1 MQPRRGLLNGRY
13 VGAWTH
19 APARDT
25 VASGEGGYNTHS
37 TLPMRAYTPHLPR
50 RLQPTGIIKH
60 ARVLRGSRK
69 NISPFASCLCL
80 ATVPRPSALFPSEP
94 PALLIAKNHFSSVQ
108 LSSGFS
114 SCVFSFSIFLY
125 FFLFALCRNV
135 FRAQAARAVQAAVS
149 LRASV
154 SAVNSLNQKINKLN
168 KHRAEAGTSSPS
180 SCHYL
185 CLNLLLYSCR
195 CHASLSH
202 SVSLP
207 LLWSLCA
214 ARPKMPGQAA
224 PLAALVACK
233 MPKMQQ
239 CRATKLHPRSGPF
252 DGTVLGTA
260 GLALFSHLQIT

>member
-114 SCVFSFSIFLY
+114 SCVFSFSIFLL
-125 FFLFALCRNV
+125 FFCSLLAEMFFEPRLHVLCRQQ
-135 FRAQAARAVQAAVS
+135 FR
-149 LRASV
+149 
-154 SAVNSLNQKINKLN
+154 
-168 KHRAEAGTSSPS
+168 
-180 SCHYL
+180 C
-185 CLNLLLYSCR
+185 
-195 CHASLSH
+195 
-202 SVSLP
+202 
-207 LLWSLCA
+207 
-214 ARPKMPGQAA
+214 
-224 PLAALVACK
+224 
-233 MPKMQQ
+233 
-239 CRATKLHPRSGPF
+239 
-252 DGTVLGTA
+252 
-260 GLALFSHLQIT
+260 GLQFPP